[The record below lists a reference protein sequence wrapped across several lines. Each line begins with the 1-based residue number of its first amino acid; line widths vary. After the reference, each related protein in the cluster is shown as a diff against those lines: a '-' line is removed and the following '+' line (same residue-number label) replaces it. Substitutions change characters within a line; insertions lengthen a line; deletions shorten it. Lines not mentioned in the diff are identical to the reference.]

1 MASEWT
7 SPEHAREYLA
17 RADAV
22 PHRGE
27 GEAVILE
34 LLPERVGRILD
45 VGAGDGRLLHL
56 VKLARPTA
64 TGVALDLSP
73 TMLGQA
79 RRRFEDDESVEVVEH
94 DLNHPLPAMG
104 PFDAVISSIAIH
116 HLPDGRKRTLYAEIF
131 DLLEA
136 GGVFLNLE
144 RVASPT
150 PNLRRRFRAAMGHDH
165 DADHDHDTEH
175 LSDRPLGL
183 ETQLLWLREIGFAD
197 VDCYWKWLEL
207 ALLGG
212 VKPERGT

>member
-1 MASEWT
+1 LAGEWT
-7 SPEHAREYLA
+7 SPERALEYLA

-27 GEAVILE
+27 GEAVLLE

-45 VGAGDGRLLHL
+45 VGAGDGRVLHL

-73 TMLGQA
+73 TMLSEA
-79 RRRFEDDESVEVVEH
+79 RRRFEDEESVEVVEH
-94 DLNHPLPAMG
+94 DLNHRLPAMG
-104 PFDAVISSIAIH
+104 SFDAVVSSMAIH
-116 HLPDGRKRTLYAEIF
+116 HLVDERKRTLYEEIF
-131 DLLEA
+131 DLLEP

-165 DADHDHDTEH
+165 HTDHDHDTED
-175 LSDRPLGL
+175 LSDRLL
-183 ETQLLWLREIGFAD
+183 DLDTQLYWLREIGFAD

>member
-1 MASEWT
+1 LAGEWT
-7 SPEHAREYLA
+7 SPERALEYLA
-17 RADAV
+17 RAEAL

-27 GEAVILE
+27 GEAVLLE

-73 TMLGQA
+73 TMLREA
-79 RRRFEDDESVEVVEH
+79 RRRFAGEKSVEVMEH
-94 DLNHPLPAMG
+94 DLNDPLPGMG
-104 PFDAVISSIAIH
+104 SFDAVVSSVAIH
-116 HLPDGRKRTLYAEIF
+116 HLANERKRTLYAEIF
-131 DLLEA
+131 DLLEP

-150 PNLRRRFRAAMGHDH
+150 PNLGRRFHAAMGHDH
-165 DADHDHDTEH
+165 DPQDP
-175 LSDRPLGL
+175 SDRLLDL
-183 ETQLLWLREIGFAD
+183 ETQLFWLREIGFAD

-212 VKPERGT
+212 VKPENP

>member
-1 MASEWT
+1 MKTA
-7 SPEHAREYLA
+7 
-17 RADAV
+17 
-22 PHRGE
+22 
-27 GEAVILE
+27 
-34 LLPERVGRILD
+34 LD

-73 TMLGQA
+73 TMLSEA
-79 RRRFEDDESVEVVEH
+79 RRRFEGEVSVEVLEH

-104 PFDAVISSIAIH
+104 SFDTVVSSVAIH
-116 HLPDGRKRTLYAEIF
+116 QLADERKRTLYAEIF
-131 DLLEA
+131 DLLEP

-150 PNLRRRFRAAMGHDH
+150 PDLRRRFRAVMGHDH
-165 DADHDHDTEH
+165 DHEES
-175 LSDRPLGL
+175 SDRTLDL

-212 VKPERGT
+212 VRPERRSL

>member
-1 MASEWT
+1 MAGEWT
-7 SPEHAREYLA
+7 SPDRALEYLA

-22 PHRGE
+22 PHRSE
-27 GEAVILE
+27 GEAVLLE

-64 TGVALDLSP
+64 TGVALDFSP
-73 TMLGQA
+73 TMLREA
-79 RRRFEDDESVEVVEH
+79 RRRFEDEESVEVVEH
-94 DLNHPLPAMG
+94 NLNHPLPAMAS
-104 PFDAVISSIAIH
+104 FDAVVSSIAIH
-116 HLPDGRKRTLYAEIF
+116 HLVDERKRTLYEEIF
-131 DLLEA
+131 DLLEP

-150 PNLRRRFRAAMGHDH
+150 PNLKRRFRAAMGHDH
-165 DADHDHDTEH
+165 DTEN
-175 LSDRPLGL
+175 LSDRPLDL
-183 ETQLLWLREIGFAD
+183 ETQLRWLREIGFAD

-212 VKPERGT
+212 VKPERRSL

>member
-1 MASEWT
+1 LAGEWT
-7 SPEHAREYLA
+7 SPERALEYLA

-27 GEAVILE
+27 GEAVLLE

-73 TMLGQA
+73 TMLREA
-79 RRRFEDDESVEVVEH
+79 RRRFEDEESVEVLEH

-104 PFDAVISSIAIH
+104 SFDAVVSSIAIH
-116 HLPDGRKRTLYAEIF
+116 HLADERKRTLYAEIF
-131 DLLEA
+131 DLLEP

-150 PNLRRRFRAAMGHDH
+150 PNLGRRFRAAMGHDH
-165 DADHDHDTEH
+165 DTDHGHGTED
-175 LSDRPLGL
+175 LSDRPLDL
-183 ETQLLWLREIGFAD
+183 ETQLVWLREIGFAD

-212 VKPERGT
+212 VKPENP

>member
-1 MASEWT
+1 LAGEWT
-7 SPEHAREYLA
+7 SPERALEYLA

-27 GEAVILE
+27 GEAVLLE

-56 VKLARPTA
+56 VKLVRPTA
-64 TGVALDLSP
+64 FGVALDLSP
-73 TMLGQA
+73 TMLREA
-79 RRRFEDDESVEVVEH
+79 RRRFAGEESVEVVEH
-94 DLNHPLPAMG
+94 DLNHPLPGMG
-104 PFDAVISSIAIH
+104 SFDAVVSSIAIH
-116 HLPDGRKRTLYAEIF
+116 HLANERKRTLYAEIF
-131 DLLEA
+131 DLLEP

-150 PNLRRRFRAAMGHDH
+150 PNLRRRFHAAMGHVHEPQDP
-165 DADHDHDTEH
+165 
-175 LSDRPLGL
+175 SDRLLDL
-183 ETQLLWLREIGFAD
+183 ETQLFWLREIGFAD

-212 VKPERGT
+212 VKPENP

>member
-1 MASEWT
+1 LADDWT
-7 SPEHAREYLA
+7 SPERALEYLA

-27 GEAVILE
+27 GEAVLLE
-34 LLPERVGRILD
+34 LLPERVGRVLD

-73 TMLGQA
+73 TMLSEA
-79 RRRFEDDESVEVVEH
+79 RRRFEDEESMEVLEH

-104 PFDAVISSIAIH
+104 SFDAVVSSIAIH
-116 HLPDGRKRTLYAEIF
+116 HLADGRKRTLYAEIF
-131 DLLEA
+131 DLLEP

-165 DADHDHDTEH
+165 GHEEP
-175 LSDRPLGL
+175 SDRTLDL
-183 ETQLLWLREIGFAD
+183 ETQLFWLREIGFAD

-212 VKPERGT
+212 VRPERGSP